1 MTAPCE
7 QGCLGIY
14 SDGGKAGAF
23 YSIYQKVFEMT
34 LSLAA
39 LSILEEIGWS
49 IALFLIAIFA
59 GAIGCLF
66 GCLFGMFFK
75 VFIGPFSYLLA
86 VILGVLFGIEFAK
99 YLVVE
104 FAWYVGIGL
113 YIDSIEELGAFGG
126 FIGVVIIFIFL
137 VVSLFGRE

>member
-1 MTAPCE
+1 
-7 QGCLGIY
+7 
-14 SDGGKAGAF
+14 
-23 YSIYQKVFEMT
+23 MT